1 MFENIMHSAREI
13 HILQSN

>member
-1 MFENIMHSAREI
+1 MHSAREI